1 MTANKNFKRRV
12 RARALKTGESYTA
25 ALRHFQKIPS
35 GDSMP
40 NPDPIRIAAAQLD
53 TPGDPGAAAALHRAG
68 RGIRQLMSQAH
79 EQGARLIHFCEG
91 AICAPHKRVMSSSP
105 GTVAEADWT
114 RFDWDAQQG
123 ELRAIAGHAASLKLW
138 TAVGAV
144 HRLTA
149 PHRPHN
155 SLYVIDDHGRVI
167 TRYDERM
174 LSNTKVSYMY
184 TPGTSPIT
192 FDVDGVRFGCALGM
206 ESAYP
211 ELFLDYERA
220 GVHCVL
226 LSTQGPG
233 AAFAL
238 QAQGHASSNSYWI
251 SYATCA
257 ADAHA
262 APSGI
267 IGPDGTWPAR
277 CAPADA
283 SAVALAGIDREHESL
298 ARPWRRTA
306 RGDLH
311 ATAAA
316 NQDPRTSRDSF

>member
-35 GDSMP
+35 RDSMP
-40 NPDPIRIAAAQLD
+40 NPDPIRVAAAQLD

-68 RGIRQLMSQAH
+68 RDIRQLMSRAH
-79 EQGARLIHFCEG
+79 EQGALLIHFCEG

-114 RFDWDAQQG
+114 RFDWDVQQG

-138 TAVGAV
+138 TVVGAV

-184 TPGTSPIT
+184 TPGTSPVT

-220 GVHCVL
+220 DVHCVL

-233 AAFAL
+233 ASFAL
-238 QAQGHASSNSYWI
+238 QAQGHASSNSCWI

-257 ADAHA
+257 ADAHV

-267 IGPDGTWPAR
+267 VGRDGTWSAR
-277 CAPADA
+277 CAAAGAAVVAIADI
-283 SAVALAGIDREHESL
+283 GRDHETL
-298 ARPWRRTA
+298 ARSWRRTA
-306 RGDLH
+306 RGNRY
-311 ATAAA
+311 AAA
-316 NQDPRTSRDSF
+316 AASEDPRTSRDSF

>member
-1 MTANKNFKRRV
+1 MTANKRFKRRV
-12 RARALKTGESYTA
+12 RARASKTGESYTA
-25 ALRHFQKIPS
+25 ALRHFQTMS
-35 GDSMP
+35 LGDSMAHT
-40 NPDPIRIAAAQLD
+40 DPLRIAAAQLD
-53 TPGDPGAAAALHRAG
+53 TPGDPGSAAALHRAG
-68 RGIRQLMSQAH
+68 RDIRQLMSQAR

-91 AICAPHKRVMSSSP
+91 AICAPNKRIMSRIP

-114 RFDWDAQQG
+114 QFSWDAQQA
-123 ELRAIAGHAASLKLW
+123 ELRAIAAHAASLRVW
-138 TAVGAV
+138 TVVGAV
-144 HRLTA
+144 HRLTE

-155 SLYVIDDHGRVI
+155 SLYVIDDHGRVV
-167 TRYDERM
+167 TRYDEWM
-174 LSNTKVSYMY
+174 LSHTKVSYLY
-184 TPGTSPIT
+184 TPGTSPVT

-220 GVHCVL
+220 DVHCVL

-233 AAFAL
+233 ASFAL

-257 ADAHA
+257 ADAHL

-267 IGPDGTWPAR
+267 IGPDGAWSAR
-277 CAPADA
+277 CGGTGTAAI
-283 SAVALAGIDREHESL
+283 AVAGIDRDHESL

-306 RGDLH
+306 RSGRY
-311 ATAAA
+311 AAVVGE
-316 NQDPRTSRDSF
+316 DPRASRDSF

>member
-25 ALRHFQKIPS
+25 ALRHFQRFPS
-35 GDSMP
+35 GESMP
-40 NPDPIRIAAAQLD
+40 NTDPIRIAAAQLD
-53 TPGDPGAAAALHRAG
+53 TPSDPSAAAALHRAG
-68 RGIRQLMSQAH
+68 REIRQLMSRAH

-91 AICAPHKRVMSSSP
+91 AICAPNKRIMSSNPS
-105 GTVAEADWT
+105 TVAEADWT
-114 RFDWDAQQG
+114 RMGWEAQQA
-123 ELRAIAGHAASLKLW
+123 ELRLIAEHAASLQLW
-138 TAVGAV
+138 TVVGAV

-149 PHRPHN
+149 PHRPYN
-155 SLYVIDDHGRVI
+155 SLYVIGNHGRVV

-184 TPGTSPIT
+184 TPGTRPIT

-206 ESAYP
+206 ESVYP

-220 GVHCVL
+220 DVHCVL

-233 AAFAL
+233 ASFAL

-257 ADAHA
+257 ADAHV

-267 IGPDGTWPAR
+267 VGPDGAWWAR
-277 CAPADA
+277 CAATGA
-283 SAVALAGIDREHESL
+283 AAVAIADIDREHENL

-306 RGDLH
+306 RGDRY
-311 ATAAA
+311 AAAAA
-316 NQDPRTSRDSF
+316 NEDPRTRRDSF

>member
-1 MTANKNFKRRV
+1 
-12 RARALKTGESYTA
+12 
-25 ALRHFQKIPS
+25 
-35 GDSMP
+35 
-40 NPDPIRIAAAQLD
+40 
-53 TPGDPGAAAALHRAG
+53 
-68 RGIRQLMSQAH
+68 
-79 EQGARLIHFCEG
+79 
-91 AICAPHKRVMSSSP
+91 
-105 GTVAEADWT
+105 VAEADWT
-114 RFDWDAQQG
+114 RFSWDAQQA
-123 ELRAIAGHAASLKLW
+123 ELRSIAAHAASLRVW
-138 TAVGAV
+138 TVVGGV

-155 SLYVIDDHGRVI
+155 SLYVIDDHGRVV

-174 LSNTKVSYMY
+174 LSSTKASYLY
-184 TPGTSPIT
+184 THGSSPVT
-192 FDVDGVRFGCALGM
+192 FDVHGVRFGCALGM

-220 GVHCVL
+220 DVHCVL

-233 AAFAL
+233 ASFAL

-267 IGPDGTWPAR
+267 IDPDGAWSAR
-277 CAPADA
+277 CAATGTA
-283 SAVALAGIDREHESL
+283 AVAVADIDRGDENL

-306 RGDLH
+306 RAGRC
-311 ATAAA
+311 AAVGE
-316 NQDPRTSRDSF
+316 DPRTSRDSF